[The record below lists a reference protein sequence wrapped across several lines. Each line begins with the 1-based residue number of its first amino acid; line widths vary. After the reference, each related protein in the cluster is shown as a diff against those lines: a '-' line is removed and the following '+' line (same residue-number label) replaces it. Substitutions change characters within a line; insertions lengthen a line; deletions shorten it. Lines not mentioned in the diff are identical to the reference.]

1 LLELARKTNSKLLFT
16 STSEVYGEANLFPTP
31 ETYFGNV
38 NPSGPRSCYDES
50 KRLCESLAMAYFR
63 KYNTNIRIIRLFNTY
78 GPRLRGD
85 GNYGRALSRFILQ
98 SVNQR
103 KLTVWGNGKQT
114 RSFCYVTDII
124 DGILKSLTMKK
135 TKGEIFN
142 LGNPE
147 ETRIID
153 LAKTILKLTNSKSSI
168 TYLPMP
174 EGDPKRRVPDI
185 TKAKNTLK
193 FRPKVSL
200 EQGLEKTLK
209 WHIETKYRY
218 L

>member
-1 LLELARKTNSKLLFT
+1 
-16 STSEVYGEANLFPTP
+16 
-31 ETYFGNV
+31 
-38 NPSGPRSCYDES
+38 
-50 KRLCESLAMAYFR
+50 M
-63 KYNTNIRIIRLFNTY
+63 FNTY

-209 WHIETKYRY
+209 WHIKTKYRY

>member
-1 LLELARKTNSKLLFT
+1 
-16 STSEVYGEANLFPTP
+16 
-31 ETYFGNV
+31 
-38 NPSGPRSCYDES
+38 
-50 KRLCESLAMAYFR
+50 M
-63 KYNTNIRIIRLFNTY
+63 FNTY

-168 TYLPMP
+168 T
-174 EGDPKRRVPDI
+174 RSI
-185 TKAKNTLK
+185 
-193 FRPKVSL
+193 
-200 EQGLEKTLK
+200 
-209 WHIETKYRY
+209 
-218 L
+218 

>member
-1 LLELARKTNSKLLFT
+1 MLELARKTNSKLLFT

-114 RSFCYVTDII
+114 RSFCYITDII

-135 TKGEIFN
+135 TKGEI
-142 LGNPE
+142 
-147 ETRIID
+147 
-153 LAKTILKLTNSKSSI
+153 LTNSKSSI

-209 WHIETKYRY
+209 WHIETKYKY

>member
-1 LLELARKTNSKLLFT
+1 
-16 STSEVYGEANLFPTP
+16 
-31 ETYFGNV
+31 
-38 NPSGPRSCYDES
+38 
-50 KRLCESLAMAYFR
+50 
-63 KYNTNIRIIRLFNTY
+63 
-78 GPRLRGD
+78 
-85 GNYGRALSRFILQ
+85 
-98 SVNQR
+98 
-103 KLTVWGNGKQT
+103 
-114 RSFCYVTDII
+114 
-124 DGILKSLTMKK
+124 MKK